1 MITIA
6 KGYLAIIWTGWISF
20 LIWLIGGFDLLAKS
34 LLALMFL
41 DYLSGLWV
49 GYKQQN
55 LNSKRAFKGIQ
66 KKFLILVLLC
76 GASIMHKLVP
86 DLEFRSLVGLF
97 YCATELL
104 SIVENAGKV
113 GVPIPI
119 KLKKALE
126 QLRDDPNKK
135 SNG

>member
-1 MITIA
+1 MISIKSYIA
-6 KGYLAIIWTGWISF
+6 LCWTGWISL
-20 LIWLIGGFDLLAKS
+20 LIWLIGGFDLLAKA
-34 LLALMFL
+34 LIALMFL

-76 GASIMHKLVP
+76 GASIMNKLVP
-86 DLEFRSLVGLF
+86 GLEFRTLVGLF
-97 YCATELL
+97 YCTTELL
-104 SIVENAGKV
+104 SIIENAGKV
-113 GVPIPI
+113 GVPIPV

-126 QLRDDPNKK
+126 QLRDEPN
-135 SNG
+135 G